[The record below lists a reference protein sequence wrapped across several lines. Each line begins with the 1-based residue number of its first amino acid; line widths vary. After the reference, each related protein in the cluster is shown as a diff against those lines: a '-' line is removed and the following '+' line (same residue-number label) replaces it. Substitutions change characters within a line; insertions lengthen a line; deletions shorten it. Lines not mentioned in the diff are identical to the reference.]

1 MPKGLCDMAYDM
13 ALRGSRTWA
22 DSWGWQ
28 DATDS
33 RFLPFSY
40 PSDSW
45 PIWLHEF
52 LGIAAEDVVGVG
64 LSKGT
69 RAVKDYDKEMIV
81 HDDAP

>member
-28 DATDS
+28 DG
-33 RFLPFSY
+33 Y